1 MTKRTATV
9 SPVMRKLSA
18 YIARAPRRALP
29 AKVTERA
36 KHHLLYTLAAM
47 VTGAPLLPGRRAIDY
62 VAALGGV
69 PEACVAGTRI
79 VTSAAHAALANG
91 MLAHADETD
100 DAVETRSFK

>member
-1 MTKRTATV
+1 MIKRTATV

-18 YIARAPRRALP
+18 YIARAPRLALP
-29 AKVTERA
+29 AQVTEKA
-36 KHHLLYTLAAM
+36 KHHLLDKLAAM
-47 VTGAPLLPGRRAIDY
+47 VSGAPLLLGRRAIDY

-100 DAVETRSFK
+100 DAVETP